1 MNHVSHE
8 GSSSPVQLQ
17 EGTNGDME
25 FILHN
30 KRTDSSKSARHAVI
44 IAWRFTVT
52 RDGYGPLS
60 DIEILP
66 HPYLSLYEAAF
77 TNAGN
82 HGYMNT
88 SGFFLYFPFTDPNSD
103 APDSRSDK
111 L

>member
-30 KRTDSSKSARHAVI
+30 KRTDSSKSAWHAVI
-44 IAWRFTVT
+44 NAWCSTVT

-66 HPYLSLYEAAF
+66 RPYLRSTHLADTLFLRNLISDIALMAICF
-77 TNAGN
+77 TA
-82 HGYMNT
+82 T
-88 SGFFLYFPFTDPNSD
+88 FLRNE
-103 APDSRSDK
+103 PDTTLD